1 MEKLR
6 AKLLAFPAAELVL
19 FSKAKKNLQ
28 KIFHREKVEFVDK
41 EPEILVFLTGG
52 SEKLALQSVQEF
64 GFYLLLAS
72 SQDNS
77 WAAAT
82 EVKAWMNQ
90 NSISSLLVDHTSPSA
105 IELVNNF
112 YLVKNGIKKLRG
124 QRFAL
129 IGETSE
135 WLVNSSVDPFLI
147 KTKLGVDQIDIPWS
161 QIDLQSKSPI
171 ANDFISF
178 FKGDNK
184 HGLVDSG
191 RIFEAIS
198 KEIRDNKLQAVTVEC
213 FSLVGKCNA
222 TACLALSKLSMDG
235 LPAGCEGDTCSLLGM
250 MLTKELFGIVPW
262 IANTAHVAGNRLT
275 FAHCTIP
282 ANLLK
287 EFELDTHFE
296 TGKGLA
302 IKGKLKADEVT
313 ILRLDHTLTKMFVG
327 KGKVINTPNKKGLCR
342 TQVVVDVEPI
352 VSNYFMNNPLGNH
365 HIIVPGDFVLGFELA
380 ARLLKMNL
388 VK

>member
-6 AKLLAFPAAELVL
+6 AKLLAFPAADHNLY
-19 FSKAKKNLQ
+19 SKSKKKLQ
-28 KIFHREKVEFVDK
+28 KIFHQERVEFVDK

-52 SEKLALQSVQEF
+52 SEKIALQSVHEF

-90 NSISSLLVDHTSPSA
+90 NNISSLLVDHTHPQA
-105 IELVNNF
+105 IALVNN
-112 YLVKNGIKKLRG
+112 LHRVKNGIRKLKG
-124 QRFAL
+124 QKFAL
-129 IGETSE
+129 VGETSE
-135 WLVNSSVDPFLI
+135 WLVNSSIDPFVI

-161 QIDLQSKSPI
+161 QVDVMGQKEVAP
-171 ANDFISF
+171 DFMSF
-178 FKGDNK
+178 FKGKDQSALK
-184 HGLVDSG
+184 DSG
-191 RIFEAIS
+191 KVYEALS
-198 KEIRDNKLQAVTVEC
+198 KVIRDNDLQAITVEC
-213 FSLVGKCNA
+213 FSLIGSCNS

-262 IANTAHVAGNRLT
+262 IVNTAHVADNKLT
-275 FAHCTIP
+275 FAHCTVP

-287 EFELDTHFE
+287 DFELDTHFE

-302 IKGKLKADEVT
+302 IKGVLKAEDVT
-313 ILRLDHTLTKMFVG
+313 IIRLDHTLTRMFVG
-327 KGKVINTPNKKGLCR
+327 KGKVLDLPNKKGLCR
-342 TQVVVDVEPI
+342 TQVVLDVSEDTI
-352 VSNYFMNNPLGNH
+352 RYFLNNPLGNH
-365 HIIVPGDFVLGFELA
+365 HLIVPGDYVVGFELA
-380 ARLLKMNL
+380 ARMLRMEL